1 MALKILRRQQDL
13 RSMQAQMET
22 LVSERDAFAA
32 REHELEA
39 DIAAAQTEE
48 DRAAVDAAIDES
60 QSCRPA
66 LTQRPKKSAALRLP
80 RRRLRRQASRQHRQ
94 QKGVITPCP

>member
-32 REHELEA
+32 REHEL
-39 DIAAAQTEE
+39 
-48 DRAAVDAAIDES
+48 
-60 QSCRPA
+60 
-66 LTQRPKKSAALRLP
+66 
-80 RRRLRRQASRQHRQ
+80 
-94 QKGVITPCP
+94 

>member
-48 DRAAVDAAIDES
+48 DRAAVDAAIDEFE
-60 QSCRPA
+60 Q
-66 LTQRPKKSAALRLP
+66 QRNANVVEV
-80 RRRLRRQASRQHRQ
+80 
-94 QKGVITPCP
+94 GFV